1 MQITIQTISGTYV
14 VPPEKEAALVHW
26 LQNNAI
32 KVGSQPVAET
42 MKNPF
47 YAGRQLLSEQDY
59 RN

>member
-47 YAGRQLLSEQDY
+47 LCWTSAFVRTRL
-59 RN
+59 